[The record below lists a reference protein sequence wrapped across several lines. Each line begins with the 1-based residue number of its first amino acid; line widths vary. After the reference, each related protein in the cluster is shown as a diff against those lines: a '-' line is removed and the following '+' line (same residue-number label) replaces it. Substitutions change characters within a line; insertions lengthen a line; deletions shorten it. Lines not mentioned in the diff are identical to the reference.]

1 MSRYHLTVRF
11 HNVESDD
18 FDSDNYFYW
27 VDTDKTIKA
36 GDYIIL
42 KDDVNWDALKV
53 VYVREVVD
61 YNNSATIAAELPK
74 AKTKALIGFA
84 DVSDYFNGK
93 VKKRRA
99 KEIKAELEKRFKE
112 AEKMAL
118 YRKLAETDDTM
129 KSLLSELDSLGVPE
143 EEPEKAEE
151 KF

>member
-1 MSRYHLTVRF
+1 MIRYHLTVKF
-11 HNVESDD
+11 HNTETDA
-18 FDSDNYFYW
+18 FDSDDYYYW
-27 VDTDKTIKA
+27 IDTDKNIVV

-53 VYVREVVD
+53 VKVVK
-61 YNNSATIAAELPK
+61 AVVFEAGMTGLPK

-129 KSLLSELDSLGVPE
+129 KSLLSELDSLGAPE